1 MAELVDA
8 MKLARQY
15 SGTVLAG
22 EYSRGMLQVAHTLAV
37 DAKNLYDTVESARN
51 VPKENASVSER
62 SAAFVGDLKRASD
75 AKSAVADEHSKLVP
89 NTSLL
94 RSKKGE
100 NKLNGDEADDVVQ
113 ASRSSGE
120 MSSGISDETSGG
132 RISKLSSGVSSG
144 LSSGVS
150 DGGISSGFSDAGISM
165 PPCNSLIHRTSGLS
179 GALLLNSDSDED
191 SDENGVPNNNAEV
204 DLLSS
209 EADRCLEAETDENIS
224 DEEGETVRQ
233 SAAGKPGP
241 PTRSHLDVLD
251 QLSEML
257 ARNIVFANVSAAET
271 NCETS
276 GGASLNN
283 MCATNEQNTDCLS

>member
-51 VPKENASVSER
+51 VLKENASASER
-62 SAAFVGDLKRASD
+62 SATFVGDLKRASD
-75 AKSAVADEHSKLVP
+75 AKSAVSDEHSKLVP

-100 NKLNGDEADDVVQ
+100 NKLNGNETDDVVQ

-165 PPCNSLIHRTSGLS
+165 LPCNSLIHRTSGLS
-179 GALLLNSDSDED
+179 GTLLLNSDSDED
-191 SDENGVPNNNAEV
+191 SDENGVPNNADV

-209 EADRCLEAETDENIS
+209 EADRCLEAETDENVS

-233 SAAGKPGP
+233 LAAGKTDP

>member
-15 SGTVLAG
+15 SGTILAG

-51 VPKENASVSER
+51 VTKQNASASES
-62 SAAFVGDLKRASD
+62 SATLVGDLKPASD
-75 AKSAVADEHSKLVP
+75 AKSAVSNEHSKLVP

-100 NKLNGDEADDVVQ
+100 NKLNGDETDDVVQ
-113 ASRSSGE
+113 TSRSSGE
-120 MSSGISDETSGG
+120 MSSGISDETSG

-165 PPCNSLIHRTSGLS
+165 LPCNSLIHRTSGLS
-179 GALLLNSDSDED
+179 GTLLLNSDSDED
-191 SDENGVPNNNAEV
+191 SDENGVPNNTDV

-233 SAAGKPGP
+233 LAAGNKTDLPM
-241 PTRSHLDVLD
+241 RSHLDVLD

-257 ARNIVFANVSAAET
+257 ARNIAFANVSAVET

-276 GGASLNN
+276 DGASLNN
-283 MCATNEQNTDCLS
+283 ICATNEQNTDCLS